1 MDPVSLSL
9 HHTAIVVRNLDRSI
23 AFYERFFGG
32 RVETILRDVDDPQ
45 IAQLHDLEDARFT
58 LAFVRFGPT
67 RLELFQ
73 FERPTDGRSLPDRA
87 NDFGV
92 RHICFEV
99 PNLAETYKRMK
110 VAGVRFTRPPYTVP
124 DSEASGTVL
133 AFCAD
138 PDGTRVELLQPGR
151 ELGETPGTSSITA

>member
-1 MDPVSLSL
+1 MPTDPPGFAL
-9 HHTAIVVRNLDRSI
+9 HHTAIVVRDLDRSI
-23 AFYERFFGG
+23 AFYETFFGG
-32 RVETILRDVDDPQ
+32 TVEAVLNDVDDPQ
-45 IAQLHDLEDARFT
+45 IAQLHELEEVLFT

-73 FERPTDGRSLPDRA
+73 FERPSDGQSLPDRA

-99 PNLAETYKRMK
+99 PDVVAAHDRMT
-110 VAGVRFTRPPYTVP
+110 ARGVRFTRPPHTVP
-124 DSEASGTVL
+124 DGDASGTVL

-138 PDGTRVELLQPGR
+138 PDGTRVELLQHPV
-151 ELGETPGTSSITA
+151 